1 MTGPGL
7 QAQQLGNRL
16 QAVPHRFDA
25 LQALRLIELGAIRL
39 GTGATAEAEPTR
51 VTAQQGLVFAPAPL
65 VALKPGEAGLTTVRT
80 AFLGLTGPL
89 GVLPQ
94 VYSELVARA
103 DRLRNRAVAAFLDVF
118 NHRLTGLFLRA
129 SEKYRLGL
137 LVQRSMT
144 PPPGSDA
151 PTGPGTD
158 PVSRAMLSVA
168 GFGTPHVTNRMTVA
182 DEVVLYYAGLFSAR
196 TRPAVALEAMLAD
209 YLSLPVRLEQF
220 SGRWLPIDAGEQT
233 VLNGVGAPFTRL
245 GVDAVAGDRVWDPQ
259 AAFRIVVGPVGFAE
273 MQALMPTRPLLHQ
286 LADLVRAYAGPD
298 LAFDV
303 QVILRREDV
312 PELQLGTATGAAAP
326 QLGWNTWAKGLPAL
340 EDKTDIILDLDRLP
354 PLASKDGL

>member
-1 MTGPGL
+1 MTAGGVKVR
-7 QAQQLGNRL
+7 RL
-16 QAVPHRFDA
+16 QDRMQAAPHRFDA
-25 LQALRLIELGAIRL
+25 LQAMRLIELGALRL
-39 GTGATAEAEPTR
+39 GTAAAPGEEPAR

-65 VALKPGEAGLTTVRT
+65 AAIRADGTGVTAVRT

-118 NHRLTGLFLRA
+118 NHRLTSLFLRA

-137 LVQRSMT
+137 QVQRSVT
-144 PPPGSDA
+144 PPPGSDSPA
-151 PTGPGTD
+151 GPGTD
-158 PVSRAMLSVA
+158 PVSRAMLAVA
-168 GFGTPHVTNRMTVA
+168 GFGTPHITNRMAVA

-209 YLSLPVRLEQF
+209 YLSLPVRIEQF
-220 SGRWLPIDAGEQT
+220 SGRWLPIDPGEQT
-233 VLNGVGAPFTRL
+233 SLTGGDAPFTRL
-245 GVDAVAGDRVWDPQ
+245 GVDAVAGGKVWDPQ
-259 AAFRIVVGPVGFAE
+259 AAFRIVVGPVGRAD
-273 MQALMPTRPLLHQ
+273 MLALMPTRPLLHR

-312 PELQLGTATGAAAP
+312 PELQLGTAAGAMAP

-340 EDKTDIILDLDRLP
+340 QDKTDIILDLDRLP
-354 PLASKDGL
+354 PLATKDRL